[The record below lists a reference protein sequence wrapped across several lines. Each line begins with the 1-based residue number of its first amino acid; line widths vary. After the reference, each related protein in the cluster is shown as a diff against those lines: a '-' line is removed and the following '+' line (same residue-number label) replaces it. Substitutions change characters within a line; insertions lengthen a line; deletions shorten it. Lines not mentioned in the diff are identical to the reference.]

1 MAKDANQFI
10 FREEYEKWLLNLGV
24 KSVGAYCPQDKY
36 TCNDGRE
43 FLFFDLI
50 GVFAK
55 AEDRLYVNALFEEWK
70 AFIENKNKNNLKTT
84 LNRLSYLQKY
94 RQFVETKIYGKKR
107 LSEAD
112 NAILNKIQK
121 DLKSVCDSIDKSQNP
136 KVDGMDSLIEY
147 ISTKQFIKLAIE
159 SSYFFSPKLVVER
172 FEEIKEY
179 ICQQKE
185 VDPADV
191 DPAVDPAFKDKKESF
206 VKYLPARYTSKEDST
221 DAADGVHE
229 CDQTLGKV
237 YFKLS
242 KASPRLC
249 VIYQEGARGKNTKCG
264 KYTCGGGNGNARVCQ
279 LIKDRTGYALGATSD
294 KKHFRNFIISHIWGH
309 AIDPRYFTN
318 LWNIVIVPA
327 WANHLLDK
335 DEEGTLASAFKA
347 TIQKI
352 ITKLYQLYQYNSYDW
367 KSIEMDVP
375 TCNEEEVL
383 HGNYH
388 INTIKGIAD
397 KETFGKISRVTI
409 PV

>member
-10 FREEYEKWLLNLGV
+10 FREEYEKWLLDLGV

-55 AEDRLYVNALFEEWK
+55 ENDRLYVNALFEEWK
-70 AFIENKNKNNLKTT
+70 AFIENKNQNNLKTT

-94 RQFVETKIYGKKR
+94 RQFVETKVYGKKR

-112 NAILNKIQK
+112 NARFNEILNNI
-121 DLKSVCDSIDKSQNP
+121 DSVRESIDKSQNP

-159 SSYFFSPKLVVER
+159 SSYFFSPSLVEKR
-172 FEEIKEY
+172 FKEIKDY
-179 ICQQKE
+179 ICKE
-185 VDPADV
+185 QTKDIKDPGV
-191 DPAVDPAFKDKKESF
+191 GERCKVH
-206 VKYLPARYTSKEDST
+206 YLPARYTAKED
-221 DAADGVHE
+221 ANGVKIQNPDNGGLVFFMHNS
-229 CDQTLGKV
+229 Q
-237 YFKLS
+237 
-242 KASPRLC
+242 PLC
-249 VIYQEGARGKNTKCG
+249 IIYQENARKKDKEDCSEN
-264 KYTCGGGNGNARVCQ
+264 TCGGGNGNARVCQ
-279 LIKDRTGYALGATSD
+279 LIKRCTGYALGD
-294 KKHFRNFIISHIWGH
+294 KADERNFKNCIISHIWGN

-318 LWNIVIVPA
+318 LWNIAIVPA

-352 ITKLYQLYQYNSYDW
+352 ITVLYKLDNYDW
-367 KSIEMDVP
+367 KSIEMDEP
-375 TCNEEEVL
+375 TCKEEEVL
-383 HGNYH
+383 HGNYQ

-397 KETFGKISRVTI
+397 KETLGTISRVSI
-409 PV
+409 SV